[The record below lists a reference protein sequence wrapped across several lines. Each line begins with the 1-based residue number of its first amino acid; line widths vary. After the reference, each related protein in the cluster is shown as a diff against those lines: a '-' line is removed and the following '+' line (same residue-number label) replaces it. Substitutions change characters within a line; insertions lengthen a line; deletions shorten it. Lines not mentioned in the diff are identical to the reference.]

1 MDTGWLKIV
10 FLSLNRNTELA
21 GAVGIMMV
29 HVHAEG
35 IYILMIIAAVFSLTN
50 KEA

>member
-21 GAVGIMMV
+21 GAMV